1 MPEVVYYVLT
11 APSQQ
16 DKWLTACKLIE
27 KAFKQGYLC
36 NILTESEHHSKLI
49 DDLLWTF
56 RQGSFIPHQILR
68 SSELPQV
75 PQILISAE
83 LNLLPKQHILVN
95 LSRSF
100 SEEFMLFQRVLEILE
115 NDPDVKQAGRERY
128 RSYQL
133 LGANL
138 VTHNL

>member
-1 MPEVVYYVLT
+1 MPEVAFYILT
-11 APSQQ
+11 ATSQQ

-27 KAFKQGYLC
+27 KAFKQGFVC

-56 RQGSFIPHQILR
+56 RQGSFVPHQILR
-68 SSELPQV
+68 TPELPQV
-75 PQILISAE
+75 PQILISTE
-83 LNLLPKQHILVN
+83 LRLLPKQYVLVN
-95 LSRSF
+95 LSCSF
-100 SEEFMLFQRVLEILE
+100 SEEFMRFQRVLEILE

-128 RSYQL
+128 RRYQL